1 MPKEKAMSIAITY
14 KVALEVA
21 THEAI
26 VRQAYKNPG
35 DVWTWSVGLTSA
47 TGHKVERYIGKP
59 QSLEHCL
66 RVYVWALDNY
76 ADEVREV
83 FQGTTLTEAQFAA
96 ALSFHWNTGKIKV
109 ASWVKSFKAGNI
121 EQAKKQF
128 MLYRKPASII
138 ERREKE
144 RDLFFTG
151 KWAQTGRIGEYTRL
165 HSNGAIDWSSR
176 RSIDVAGPLR
186 AAMAGVIPASDKVI
200 VERAVQVLPPKA
212 KAVVDDAAKTGKTS
226 TTNVATGIGAASG
239 TVAIVK
245 ETVDAVK
252 DTTDSTGAILA
263 AGPWVLL
270 LIVALGAGWWIWR
283 ERSRK
288 AAAAFAAQ
296 KESS

>member
-1 MPKEKAMSIAITY
+1 METKITY

-21 THEAI
+21 THEAL

-35 DVWTWSVGLTSA
+35 DVWTWSIGLTSA

-66 RVYVWALDNY
+66 RVYIWALDNY

-83 FQGTTLTEAQFAA
+83 FKGVPLTEAQFAA

-109 ASWVKSFKAGNI
+109 ASWVKSFKAGNV
-121 EQAKKQF
+121 KKARQEF

-138 ERREKE
+138 DRREKE
-144 RDLFFTG
+144 RDLFFAG

-176 RSIDVAGPLR
+176 RSIDVSGPLR
-186 AAMAGVIPASDKVI
+186 AAMAGEIPTSDKVI
-200 VERAVQVLPPKA
+200 VERVVEKTPPKTQ
-212 KAVVDDAAKTGKTS
+212 AVVKDAANGGMSS
-226 TTNVATGIGAASG
+226 TTNIATGIGAASG
-239 TVAIVK
+239 AIAIVK
-245 ETVDAVK
+245 ETTDAVK
-252 DTTDSTGAILA
+252 DTTDNVGAMFA

-270 LIVALGAGWWIWR
+270 LMVALGAGWWIWR
-283 ERSRK
+283 ERQRK
-288 AAAAFAAQ
+288 AKSA
-296 KESS
+296 KEALNV